1 MRTMLLIFIA
11 LLIAVPL
18 AELYVIFQVAHQLGA
33 LETVLVLVL
42 VSMVG
47 GWIVRRVGMGIVARS
62 MGQLAEGRVPTDE
75 MINGGVVLVAGA
87 LMLTP
92 GFLTD
97 AVGLLL
103 LLAPVRAALR
113 TVVRRRVRRRIE
125 QGRGSMFGA
134 RFGNVVDVDGQAV
147 WRPSRQTE
155 LE

>member
-1 MRTMLLIFIA
+1 MVLIFIG
-11 LLIAVPL
+11 LLIAIPL

-33 LETVLVLVL
+33 LETVLILVL
-42 VSMVG
+42 VSVMG
-47 GWIVRRVGMGIVARS
+47 GWLVRRVGMGIVLRS
-62 MGQLAEGRVPTDE
+62 MGQLVEGRVPTDE
-75 MINGGVVLVAGA
+75 MINGGIVLVAGA

-103 LLAPVRAALR
+103 LLPPVRAALR
-113 TVVRRRVRRRIE
+113 LFIRRRVRRRID
-125 QGRGSMFGA
+125 QGRASMFA
-134 RFGNVVDVDGQAV
+134 SRFGTVVDVDGGVV

>member
-1 MRTMLLIFIA
+1 MLIFIG

-18 AELYVIFQVAHQLGA
+18 AELYVIFQVAHQLGV
-33 LETVLVLVL
+33 LETVVVLVL
-42 VSMVG
+42 VSVMG
-47 GWIVRRVGMGIVARS
+47 GWLVRRVGMGIVLRS
-62 MGQLAEGRVPTDE
+62 MGQLVEGRVPTDE
-75 MINGGVVLVAGA
+75 MINGGIVLVAGA

-103 LLAPVRAALR
+103 LLPPVRAALR
-113 TVVRRRVRRRIE
+113 LFIRRRVRRRID
-125 QGRGSMFGA
+125 QGRASMFA
-134 RFGNVVDVDGQAV
+134 SRFGTVVDVDGGVV

>member
-1 MRTMLLIFIA
+1 MLIFIG

-18 AELYVIFQVAHQLGA
+18 AELYVIFQVAHQLGV
-33 LETVLVLVL
+33 LETVVVLVL
-42 VSMVG
+42 VSVMG
-47 GWIVRRVGMGIVARS
+47 GWLVRRVGMGILARS
-62 MGQLAEGRVPTDE
+62 MGQLVEGRVPTDE
-75 MINGGVVLVAGA
+75 MINGGIVLVAGA

-103 LLAPVRAALR
+103 LLPPVRAALR
-113 TVVRRRVRRRIE
+113 LFIRRRVRRRID
-125 QGRGSMFGA
+125 QGRASMFA
-134 RFGNVVDVDGQAV
+134 SRFGTVVDVDGGVV